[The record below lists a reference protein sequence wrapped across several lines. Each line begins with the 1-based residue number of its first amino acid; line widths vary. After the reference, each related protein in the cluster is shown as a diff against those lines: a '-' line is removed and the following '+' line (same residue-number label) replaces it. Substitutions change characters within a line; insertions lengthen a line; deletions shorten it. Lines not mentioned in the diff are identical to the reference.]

1 VIARLRDY
9 AGGIAYDSPLIPDS
23 WRLFPSMFRARH
35 IIYAAKA
42 ATGIAVIAMACMA
55 WLAPVSAE
63 TFWLPREGDSVVGHL
78 QGAVATQEDTLLDI
92 GRRYNVGYEELKLA
106 NPGVDPWIPGEGTLI
121 VIPSRYVLPR
131 APQDGIVLNL
141 AELRLYYYPDP
152 VNARRRR
159 VITHPVS
166 IGQVGWSTPL
176 GTTRIAA
183 KVTNPAWYPPASIRA
198 EAEAAGE
205 PLPLVVPPGPDNPLG
220 THALAFAKKGYLIHG
235 TNKPYGLGMRVS
247 HGCVRMYPED
257 IISLY
262 EAVPVDTPVHVV
274 NQPVKTGW
282 RDGVLY
288 VEVHPTAGE
297 LELGGSLDSGDAMR
311 QVVALTSAEQAKHIR
326 WEQVTAVVET
336 LTGIPYAVSDATV
349 VQLKL
354 AQTVDMGT
362 GLDST
367 ELASLPVG
375 PSVDGESNVSLR
387 WSRGLAMWPY
397 FLGNTRVQ

>member
-1 VIARLRDY
+1 
-9 AGGIAYDSPLIPDS
+9 
-23 WRLFPSMFRARH
+23 MFRARH

-367 ELASLPVG
+367 ELASLPAG

>member
-1 VIARLRDY
+1 
-9 AGGIAYDSPLIPDS
+9 
-23 WRLFPSMFRARH
+23 MFLDRSAIR
-35 IIYAAKA
+35 AAKVA
-42 ATGIAVIAMACMA
+42 AGIVVITMACMG
-55 WLAPVSAE
+55 WLAPASAE

-78 QGAVATQEDTLLDI
+78 QGAVATREDTILDI

-121 VIPSRYVLPR
+121 VIPSRYVLPD
-131 APQDGIVLNL
+131 APRDGIVLNL
-141 AELRLYYYPDP
+141 AEMRLYYFPDP
-152 VNARRRR
+152 MNAPRRR

-205 PLPLVVPPGPDNPLG
+205 PLPLMVPPGPDNPLG

-247 HGCVRMYPED
+247 HGCIRMYPED
-257 IISLY
+257 IVTLY
-262 EAVPVDTPVHVV
+262 DAVPVDTPVHVV

-288 VEVHPTAGE
+288 VEVHPSAGE
-297 LELGGSLDSGDAMR
+297 LELGGSLSAGDAMR
-311 QVVALTSAEQAKHIR
+311 QVVALTSAEQSKHIR

-336 LTGIPYAVSDATV
+336 LTGIPYAVSDPTI
-349 VQLKL
+349 VQLRL
-354 AQTVDMGT
+354 AQTVDT
-362 GLDST
+362 DVDPIST
-367 ELASLPVG
+367 ELGSVPAR
-375 PSVDGESNVSLR
+375 PSTGDETNVSLR
-387 WSRGLAMWPY
+387 WSRGLALWPY
-397 FLGNTRVQ
+397 FLENTRVQ

>member
-1 VIARLRDY
+1 
-9 AGGIAYDSPLIPDS
+9 
-23 WRLFPSMFRARH
+23 MFRARH

-176 GTTRIAA
+176 GTTSIAA

-297 LELGGSLDSGDAMR
+297 LELGGSLDPGDAMR

-354 AQTVDMGT
+354 AQTVDTGT

-367 ELASLPVG
+367 ELASLPAG

>member
-1 VIARLRDY
+1 
-9 AGGIAYDSPLIPDS
+9 
-23 WRLFPSMFRARH
+23 MFRARH

-176 GTTRIAA
+176 GTTSIAA

-297 LELGGSLDSGDAMR
+297 LELGGSLDPGDAMR

-367 ELASLPVG
+367 ELASLPAG

>member
-1 VIARLRDY
+1 
-9 AGGIAYDSPLIPDS
+9 
-23 WRLFPSMFRARH
+23 MFRARH

-297 LELGGSLDSGDAMR
+297 LELGGSLDTGDAMR

-367 ELASLPVG
+367 ELASLPAG